1 MLEEKDVER
10 IAEVV
15 LEKLSPRLER
25 LEERLDDEGVEYAD
39 ARRTLKWIDEQ
50 LFNVRNEV
58 IRLGVEDK
66 WGRVGDHYEKQRYLS
81 DRDMINRQL
90 DRVDKSVSDLR
101 TFIEY
106 KEKGEKRF
114 DV

>member
-39 ARRTLKWIDEQ
+39 ARLPLKCI
-50 LFNVRNEV
+50 
-58 IRLGVEDK
+58 
-66 WGRVGDHYEKQRYLS
+66 
-81 DRDMINRQL
+81 
-90 DRVDKSVSDLR
+90 
-101 TFIEY
+101 
-106 KEKGEKRF
+106 
-114 DV
+114 